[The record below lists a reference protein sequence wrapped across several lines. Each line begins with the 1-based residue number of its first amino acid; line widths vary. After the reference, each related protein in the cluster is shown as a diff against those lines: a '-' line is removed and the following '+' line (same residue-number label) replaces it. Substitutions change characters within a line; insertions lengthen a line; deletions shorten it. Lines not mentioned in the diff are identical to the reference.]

1 MVTQNKKP
9 FLILQLR
16 PEDATSNS
24 EFDAILNY
32 SGLDIEDVCRIRI
45 EKEGI
50 PSLNLNNY
58 AAVIVGG
65 SPFDISTP
73 EQK

>member
-1 MVTQNKKP
+1 MPSSKP

-16 PEDATSNS
+16 PEDDTSDN
-24 EFDAILNY
+24 EYEAFLKYGELDAHQTH
-32 SGLDIEDVCRIRI
+32 RIRI
-45 EKEGI
+45 ERAGI
-50 PSLNLNNY
+50 TDVSLDDY

-73 EQK
+73 HD